1 MGRGRQ
7 EEASNGA
14 HVELQKQKLLST
26 DCISMHDDTSA
37 WVQAYITV
45 DCSLGECMI
54 SPELDF
60 LPFFFV
66 CVYVCVWRGGGIYIR
81 TDG

>member
-1 MGRGRQ
+1 M
-7 EEASNGA
+7 SSY
-14 HVELQKQKLLST
+14 KTKDFST

-54 SPELDF
+54 SPELDLHTWF
-60 LPFFFV
+60 
-66 CVYVCVWRGGGIYIR
+66 YVCVFMCVWGCRRHIDKYGWLASYFTLSRPIN
-81 TDG
+81 